1 MYKETNRAIVTASIF
16 RLLNFLTEENL
27 HDIYNLLL
35 HMTKRREA
43 E

>member
-1 MYKETNRAIVTASIF
+1 MYKETNRAIITASIF
-16 RLLNFLTEENL
+16 RLLNLLTEENL

-35 HMTKRREA
+35 HMAKRREA